1 MLVVSK
7 PRVFAIAG
15 GIVEAVSQVVTKAG
29 IAALKVDI
37 ESLRRGM
44 TIGLRSVIVLAVG
57 VITGWCRG
65 SRMMLEEPDDA
76 PHPPSHGALTAERP
90 LGPCVFCRC
99 HTGVR
104 RRSRNCPSFIGYWA
118 SATMPHGRN
127 CGGLDI
133 GCRKKACSC
142 PFSTPL
148 PTI

>member
-1 MLVVSK
+1 LSK
-7 PRVFAIAG
+7 P
-15 GIVEAVSQVVTKAG
+15 KAG

-44 TIGLRSVIVLAVG
+44 TIGLRSMIVLAVG

-76 PHPPSHGALTAERP
+76 PHPPSHRALAAERP
-90 LGPCVFCRC
+90 RAPCVFHRY
-99 HTGVR
+99 HTEG
-104 RRSRNCPSFIGYWA
+104 SRQVAKAANDYWA